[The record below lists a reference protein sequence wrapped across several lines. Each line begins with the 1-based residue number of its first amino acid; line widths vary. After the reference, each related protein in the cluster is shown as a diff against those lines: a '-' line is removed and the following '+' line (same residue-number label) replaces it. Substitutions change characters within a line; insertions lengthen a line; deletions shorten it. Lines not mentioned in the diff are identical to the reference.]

1 MSKIDL
7 REFPKYLFTQN
18 GEIIKSDKEYNKEM
32 TITICYKNYMWVGC
46 MDLVY
51 LEGVQDVYNSIDYI
65 EYFLELNGFNMDY
78 GNSVEHI
85 RLNIYLH
92 VEFDKYVLS
101 TSNECF
107 TYNSEELLTKLKEIL
122 DTESLNKLTSE

>member
-7 REFPKYLFTQN
+7 REFPKYLFTLN

-32 TITICYKNYMWVGC
+32 TITICYKNYMWVGY
-46 MDLVY
+46 MDLIY
-51 LEGVQDVYNSIDYI
+51 PEGVRDVYDSIDYV
-65 EYFLELNGFNMDY
+65 EHFLELNGFIIDY

-85 RLNIYLH
+85 SLGIDVYIGCDN
-92 VEFDKYVLS
+92 YVLS
-101 TSNECF
+101 TNNERF